1 MPQSTRIFEG
11 KEKKLFDWMMLFYL
25 VLIPLTRQVPY
36 HQIVSYGGTTFLMIL
51 YLSRNLILSSDFRL
65 PAPSFILI
73 VLFYLIT
80 VLLSSLFSDHLIE
93 GTHQLIREILFF
105 LILFLVYDYIRCPR
119 QWINIVHVLIFSGGI
134 AVISVIISG
143 LILFF
148 SGEPLLGG
156 NARVSGLFAN
166 PNVAGLL
173 ISVCFPVA
181 IGYFQWKKF
190 LNKKYSNIIL
200 LFVVFFTLAAAI
212 LTVSRGLILGFLF
225 SMFFLHLDSIWKFR
239 YKLLFILLILLFVSA
254 VSGIILI
261 DADMLASFNTS
272 MRMDRGLAGRGF
284 IWGRAWDIFIANPL
298 LGTGPGTFLYNI
310 LSPAELRP
318 YGTVESI
325 RYMYFHHGDMSL
337 MHVPGIF
344 SGVISNSAHNLWLDT
359 AANTGIIGVVA
370 VALIFLVFGY
380 CCIERLQVF
389 RFNRQEPYY
398 WVLKGCFVGLI
409 AFFLRSQFEVSGL
422 LRGALS
428 ESLPFW
434 LTFLLVLS
442 SPQNVLVFL
451 KKRIDGN

>member
-1 MPQSTRIFEG
+1 MPQLTSTFEG
-11 KEKKLFDWMMLFYL
+11 KQKQLVDWVLFCYL
-25 VLIPLTRQVPY
+25 IFIPLTRQVPY
-36 HQIVSYGGTTFLMIL
+36 HQVVSYGGTAFLVIIYFGRKLMF
-51 YLSRNLILSSDFRL
+51 SSDVRF
-65 PAPSFILI
+65 PPPSIILVI
-73 VLFYLIT
+73 LFYLVT
-80 VLLSSLFSDHLIE
+80 VLLSSLFSDYIIE
-93 GTHQLIREILFF
+93 GTRQLIREVLFF
-105 LILFLVYDYIRCPR
+105 LILLLVYDYIRSPR
-119 QWINIVHVLIFSGGI
+119 QWLNIVHVLIFSGGI
-134 AVISVIISG
+134 AVISIVISG
-143 LILFF
+143 ILLFF
-148 SGEPLLGG
+148 SGGPLLGG
-156 NARVSGLFAN
+156 DARVSGLFAN

-181 IGYFQWKKF
+181 IGYLQWGKF
-190 LNKKYSNIIL
+190 IFRKYSNLL
-200 LFVVFFTLAAAI
+200 LFLVVFLTLVAAI
-212 LTVSRGLILGFLF
+212 LTVSRGLILGFFF
-225 SMFFLHLDSIWKFR
+225 SMIFLHLDSIWKFR
-239 YKLLFILLILLFVSA
+239 YKLILVLLILFFCAV

-261 DADMLASFNTS
+261 DADVLNSLNTS

-284 IWGRAWDIFIANPL
+284 IWGRAWDIFMANPI

-370 VALIFLVFGY
+370 VALIFLVFCY
-380 CCIERLQVF
+380 FNIERLHFF
-389 RFNRQEPYY
+389 RFNRKEPYY
-398 WVLKGCFVGLI
+398 WVLRGCFVGLI

-434 LTFLLVLS
+434 MTFLLVVS
-442 SPQNVLVFL
+442 APQIFPVFL
-451 KKRIDGN
+451 KKKV